1 MAQRRAVPS
10 SVMSLCRLSAR
21 AEMCQIHQAGG
32 GLTQVV
38 LETHS
43 ATTAF
48 NLSHAE
54 EAPAEKNHHLD
65 QRYISPGLVKIQEPM
80 LIGTFSECMVCE

>member
-1 MAQRRAVPS
+1 MTLILVDGDKRGPHAVCKPLQD
-10 SVMSLCRLSAR
+10 VLEALNGAC
-21 AEMCQIHQAGG
+21 
-32 GLTQVV
+32 LTQVV

-54 EAPAEKNHHLD
+54 EAPAEENYPLD
-65 QRYISPGLVKIQEPM
+65 QRYSKSTGIQTAQCVSRISGIK
-80 LIGTFSECMVCE
+80 

>member
-1 MAQRRAVPS
+1 MTLIFVGGDQTGPHAVCEPLQD
-10 SVMSLCRLSAR
+10 VLETMNGAC
-21 AEMCQIHQAGG
+21 
-32 GLTQVV
+32 LTQVV

-54 EAPAEKNHHLD
+54 EAPAEEKYPLD
-65 QRYISPGLVKIQEPM
+65 QRYNRSTGIQLLSACHGYEA
-80 LIGTFSECMVCE
+80 